1 METKRRSG
9 GAGWPARVFGWLKRE
24 KWALLVLLL
33 AAAILCGVRLY
44 LRGGADDAGGTLR
57 AVSADLTAGTALPE
71 GAAVLTVEE
80 DRGIYAFY
88 SDTKY
93 LTCGET
99 EEALFFADSRT
110 GAAEWN
116 VVPLGNGGF
125 ALLSDALRSD
135 GAPLGVSCI
144 GGFTVYAYREG
155 AAAFQM
161 EFWAVDA
168 ASGTVQRMDRAPA
181 DGETV
186 LLYFPQKTAVL
197 SLQDETGAAA
207 GDFAEYE
214 KGTVLAVT
222 EDTAVP
228 DEAADGAYRGRQ
240 TLTVQV
246 RTGRYQGRT
255 LTDVYHY
262 VGPLNSVPVKEGD
275 GVSLILSTYADG
287 SLRATVYEYNRI
299 PALAIVLALFCLVTA
314 LVGGKTGVKSLV
326 GLAATVTVLFL
337 ALIPLL
343 LRGFPTLP
351 TVFAAAA
358 LIAVI
363 SFTVLGGVHRKT
375 VCAMLGAVAGTGIA
389 LGFGLLAQ
397 TLARVDGLRIS
408 DVEPLLQLRQTG
420 TPIGLKGLLVG
431 GIVISALGAVMDV
444 AMSVSSALEEVHAA
458 NPALGRKAL
467 FRSGMN
473 MGRDMVGTMTN
484 TLILAFL
491 GAGFT
496 LIIYLYSL
504 GLQPYQLLPS
514 AYAAVE
520 VISGVAA
527 SVGMILSIPLTA
539 LISAF
544 MLARKQ
550 QSEVS
555 SQ

>member
-1 METKRRSG
+1 MKTKRQDG
-9 GAGWPARVFGWLKRE
+9 GAGLPARVLGWLKRE
-24 KWALLVLLL
+24 KWALPALLL
-33 AAAILCGVRLY
+33 AAVILCGVRVY
-44 LRGGADDAGGTLR
+44 LRGDAFDAGGTLR
-57 AVSADLTAGTALPE
+57 AVSADLTAGTALPA
-71 GAAVLTVEE
+71 GAAALTVEE
-80 DRGIYAFY
+80 DRGVYAF
-88 SDTKY
+88 SGGNQY
-93 LTCGET
+93 LTCGEG
-99 EEALFFADSRT
+99 EETLYFADGRT

-116 VVPLGNGGF
+116 VVPLENGGF
-125 ALLSDALRSD
+125 ALLSDALRVN
-135 GAPLGVSCI
+135 GAPLAVSCI

-155 AAAFQM
+155 AAAFYM

-168 ASGTVQRMDRAPA
+168 ASGTVSRLDRAPA

-186 LLYFPQKTAVL
+186 LVYFPQKTAAL
-197 SLQDETGAAA
+197 SLENETGAAA
-207 GDFAEYE
+207 GDYAEYE

-262 VGPLNSVPVKEGD
+262 VGPLSSVPVKEGD
-275 GVSLILSTYADG
+275 GVALILSTYADG
-287 SLRATVYEYNRI
+287 SLRASVYEYDRI

-326 GLAATVTVLFL
+326 GLAVTVAVLFL

-358 LIAVI
+358 LIAVV

-389 LGFGLLAQ
+389 LVFGLLAQ

-458 NPALGRKAL
+458 NPGLGRKEL

-504 GLQPYQLLPS
+504 GLQPYQILPS
-514 AYAAVE
+514 AYAAIE

-539 LISAF
+539 AVSAV
-544 MLARKQ
+544 LLGKK
-550 QSEVS
+550 
-555 SQ
+555 